1 MPRVS
6 KFKLEQKELERINK
20 NLSYLIS
27 CLNKSEAIES
37 FLDEFLTKEEKT
49 MLSKRLV
56 LFILLKRNYP
66 PSAIKSALNLSYET
80 VRTYQNQLN
89 LKSKGFHETIEKLI
103 KKNETKEL
111 FEKIEKLLKPL
122 SLALESK
129 SNMKSRAKF
138 LSGDY

>member
-6 KFKLEQKELERINK
+6 KFKLGQKELERINK

-27 CLNKSEAIES
+27 SLNKSEAIES

-49 MLSKRLV
+49 MLAKRLV
-56 LFILLKRNYP
+56 LFIFLKRNYP
-66 PSAIKSALNLSYET
+66 PSVIRSALNLSYET
-80 VRTYQNQLN
+80 IRIYQNQLN
-89 LKSKGFHETIEKLI
+89 LKSKSFHELVEKLI
-103 KKNETKEL
+103 RREQTKEL
-111 FEKIEKLLKPL
+111 FEKIDKLLKPL
-122 SLALESK
+122 SLVLESK

>member
-6 KFKLEQKELERINK
+6 KFKLEQKEIEKINK

-27 CLNKSEAIES
+27 SLTKSEAVES
-37 FLDEFLTKEEKT
+37 FLNEFLTKEEKT

-89 LKSKGFHETIEKLI
+89 LKSKVFHETIEKLI
-103 KKNETKEL
+103 KNNQTKEL

>member
-6 KFKLEQKELERINK
+6 KIHLEQNQLKELNTH
-20 NLSYLIS
+20 LSYLIS
-27 CLNKSEAIES
+27 SLNNSNEIES
-37 FLDEFLTKEEKT
+37 FLEGFLTKEEKT

-66 PSAIKSALNLSYET
+66 PSVIKSALNLSYET
-80 VRTYQNQLN
+80 IRTYQNQLN
-89 LKSKGFHETIEKLI
+89 LKSKWFHETIEKLI
-103 KKNETKEL
+103 KKDETKEL
-111 FEKIEKLLKPL
+111 FGKIEKLLKPL